1 MPQSKTTILEGYKS
15 NYVNKQ
21 AESMSFSDYLAL
33 CASDK
38 EAYATAT
45 ERLLAAIGEPEIID
59 TANDK
64 GRLGR
69 IFQGKTIARY
79 PAFSDFYGAEETIEQ
94 IVSHLRGAA
103 DGTEYK
109 KQVLYLLGPVGGGK
123 SSLGDRLKQLMES
136 KPIYVLKSKKTGKLS
151 PINES
156 PLGLFDSAEQRK
168 AVSEEYDIPER
179 YLKVGMSPWAVK
191 RLREAKG
198 DIDEAFEVVKIWP
211 SQKDKIA
218 VAKIEPGDDNNQDT
232 SVLVGKLNINALGEE
247 GIEQNDTDAYLYSG
261 GFAYGNQGIMEFV
274 EMFKAPLKVLNP
286 MLEATQSGHYSG
298 TENIGVIPFS
308 GLVFAHSNESEW
320 KSFSADKRN
329 EAILDRINVVHVPY
343 TLRMKEEAEI
353 YNKMLRESALSD
365 LSIAPKTIDM
375 LAKFSVLSRLSDGEG
390 VAKYDANIRAQVLNG
405 EIPEAA
411 SKTVPTIGEL
421 KKYAPLD
428 EGMNGVSTRFAF
440 KTLTETFNA
449 RANEGERAADPV
461 LMMEVLEKRIKSDGR
476 ISDDKKEKYLGFIK
490 DYMVPE
496 YAEFITRE
504 ITTAFTGASDDMCQN
519 MFDRYINMADAW
531 ISDEE
536 FNDKGV
542 TGKVLSRDELEA
554 KLAEIEKP
562 AGIVNAKDFR
572 NEVTRYVLKK
582 ERKGEK
588 VAWNSYEKMAAVI
601 RDNLGRKMKDVMP
614 VIKFDSA
621 ADEKQVKKRDEFI
634 GNMKAKG
641 YTLPM
646 IKRAVGVYENT
657 MR

>member
-1 MPQSKTTILEGYKS
+1 MSDRKS
-15 NYVNKQ
+15 DVLAKFKKDYVNKQ
-21 AESMSFSDYLAL
+21 AESMSFSAYLDL
-33 CASDK
+33 CSENK

-45 ERLLAAIGEPEIID
+45 ERLLAAIGEPEIVD
-59 TANDK
+59 TANEK
-64 GRLGR
+64 GRLNR

-79 PAFSDFYGAEETIEQ
+79 PAFADFYGAEGTIEK
-94 IVSHLRGAA
+94 IVAHLRGAA
-103 DGTEYK
+103 AGTEYR

-123 SSLGDRLKQLMES
+123 SSIGDRLKELMET
-136 KPIYVLKSKKTGKLS
+136 KPIYVLKSKVTGELS
-151 PINES
+151 PIHES
-156 PLGLFDSAEQRK
+156 PLGLFTSKEQRTD
-168 AVSEEYDIPER
+168 VSETYNIPER
-179 YLKVGMSPWAVK
+179 YLKTGMSPWAIK
-191 RLREAKG
+191 RLKEAEG
-198 DIDEAFEVVKIWP
+198 DIDAAFEVVKIFP

-218 VAKIEPGDDNNQDT
+218 VAKVEPGDDNNQDT

-261 GFAYGNQGIMEFV
+261 GFAYGNQGILEFV

-320 KSFSADKRN
+320 KSFSADRKN

-343 TLRMKEEAEI
+343 TLQMDEETKI
-353 YNKMLRESALSD
+353 YNKMIRESALAEHP
-365 LSIAPKTIDM
+365 IAPKTIEM
-375 LAKFSVLSRLSDGEG
+375 LAKFSVLSRLSDAEG
-390 VAKYDANIRAQVLNG
+390 VEKYDANIRAQVLNG
-405 EIPEAA
+405 EIPEEA
-411 SKTVPTIGEL
+411 SKNVPTIGEL
-421 KKYAPLD
+421 RKYAPQD
-428 EGMNGVSTRFAF
+428 EGMSGISTRFAF

-449 RANEGERAADPV
+449 RANEGEHCADPV
-461 LMMEVLEKRIKSDGR
+461 LLMEVLEDRIKKDGR

-490 DYMVPE
+490 EYLAPE

-504 ITTAFTGASDDMCQN
+504 ITAAFTGASDEMCQN

-536 FNDKGV
+536 FNDKSI
-542 TGKVLSRDELEA
+542 TGKVLTREELEA

-562 AGIVNAKDFR
+562 AGIVNTKDFR

-582 ERKGEK
+582 ERNGNK
-588 VAWNSYEKMAAVI
+588 VKWDSYEKMASVI
-601 RDNLGRKMKDVMP
+601 RDNLGKKMKDVLP

-621 ADEKQVKKRDEFI
+621 ADEKQVKKRDEFVS
-634 GNMKAKG
+634 NMQKKG
-641 YTLPM
+641 YTMPM

-657 MR
+657 LS